1 MKMIE
6 LNCGDLQQI
15 KERITSYLN
24 KTVVIK
30 QVNKQNKIL
39 KQYKGVILNCYDN
52 LFLVKVENCGYFLN
66 KTFTYTDF
74 LTNEYIFQPDSKQ
87 D

>member
-1 MKMIE
+1 MKMPE

-15 KERITSYLN
+15 KDIITSNLN
-24 KTVVIK
+24 KKVVIK
-30 QVNKQNKIL
+30 QVNKQNKVL
-39 KQYKGVILNCYDN
+39 KQYKGEILACYDN
-52 LFLVKVENCGYFLN
+52 LFLVKVENYGYFLN

-74 LTNEYIFQPDSKQ
+74 LTNEYVLETGKQ